1 MNIFKF
7 RNSRTVYGIIS
18 LILGVAL
25 FVVPMLPIGY
35 IFLFTGS
42 LLLAPKIPLFRK
54 FMEWLKTKDKKGRL
68 EKVEKKI
75 DRFFGTQKKQQV
87 NAN

>member
-7 RNSRTVYGIIS
+7 KHSRTIYGAIS
-18 LILGVAL
+18 LVLGFAF

-35 IFLFTGS
+35 IFLFAGS

-54 FMEWLKTKDKKGRL
+54 FMTWLKKKDKKGRL
-68 EKVEKKI
+68 EKVEKKV
-75 DRFFGTQKKQQV
+75 DDFFGTPKKQPV
-87 NAN
+87 NAD